1 MSFMKTFENLVVQHV
16 GKQMKENK
24 MKQDQDKAKLFCWY
38 LRDNLIEL
46 GVLTGYMIEH
56 WRTKNINDFEKMKEM
71 TRATFDLKG
80 LNEILIEQG
89 IIPDPNAESKMTEE
103 EKFQLKVTN
112 YSSLWFNILKIWI
125 KYKFYSTGEV
135 ALNEQNYQSQLF
147 GAVKAHS
154 TSKTTNKQDWELIKA
169 DSNINQIMLHICKG
183 LQVIYTGNGGLEFNT
198 TEIENVLINYKKDAI
213 FLLNRIR
220 PFVEEY
226 LETH

>member
-1 MSFMKTFENLVVQHV
+1 
-16 GKQMKENK
+16 MKENK
-24 MKQDQDKAKLFCWY
+24 MEQDQDKAKLFCWY

-46 GVLTGYMIEH
+46 GVLTGDMIKH
-56 WRTKNINDFEKMKEM
+56 WRTKKINDFEKMKEM

-89 IIPDPNAESKMTEE
+89 IIPDPNAESKMAYKENF
-103 EKFQLKVTN
+103 KLKTTN
-112 YSSLWFNILKIWI
+112 YTSLWFNILKIWI
-125 KYKFYSTGEV
+125 KNQFYSTGEV
-135 ALNEQNYQSQLF
+135 VLNEQKYQNKLYK
-147 GAVKAHS
+147 AVKAHS

-169 DSNINQIMLHICKG
+169 DSNINKIMLHICKG

-198 TEIENVLINYKKDAI
+198 TEIENILIDYKKDPE
-213 FLLNRIR
+213 FLLNMIR